1 MRSRQLGIVLGS
13 LVALSLAGCANSTSQ
28 NWTPQGWV
36 PPAGVALPFRAR
48 VAVEPDPNM
57 PSLQMAGNDW
67 TYPDSQLMQQ
77 AALNVFHRVF
87 TDAGPAAS
95 VQDPTITVVLKGS
108 SLLNP
113 TLAEYYA
120 TATATFFSG
129 ANTYAAPI
137 AVLQGSGRASQPDY
151 VRGGFLMAYE
161 AAFAQLASRML
172 ADPNLVSH
180 LRAETRP

>member
-28 NWTPQGWV
+28 TPQGWT
-36 PPAGVALPFRAR
+36 PPAGVALPFKAR

-87 TDAGPAAS
+87 SDAGPAAS
-95 VQDPTITVVLKGS
+95 VQDPAITIVLKGTS
-108 SLLNP
+108 SLNP

-120 TATATFFSG
+120 NATATFFSG
-129 ANTYAAPI
+129 ANTYSAPI

-151 VRGGFLMAYE
+151 VRSGFLMAYE
-161 AAFAQLASRML
+161 AAFAQLASQML
-172 ADPNLVSH
+172 ADPNLVSR
-180 LRAETRP
+180 LRGATRP